1 MAAKFPEPPGGPR
14 PQRPLA
20 VIQQKLERLLHSRNQ
35 HLDGYK
41 GEIVSMLDTLESLN
55 RDSRTLRT
63 RHRMGDLDH
72 D

>member
-1 MAAKFPEPPGGPR
+1 M
-14 PQRPLA
+14 
-20 VIQQKLERLLHSRNQ
+20 IQQKLERLLHSRNQ